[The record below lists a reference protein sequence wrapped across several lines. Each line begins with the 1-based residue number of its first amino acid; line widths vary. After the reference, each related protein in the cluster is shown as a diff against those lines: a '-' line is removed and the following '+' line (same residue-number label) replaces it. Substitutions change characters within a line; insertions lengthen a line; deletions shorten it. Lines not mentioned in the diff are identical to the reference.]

1 MYLYLGQNVVVPKG
15 DVLGVFDLDNCTA
28 DRITRE
34 YLSRAEK
41 RGRVVNVSAGAL
53 PKSFVLCAGE
63 RQRGAA
69 VRVYLSQPNPAT
81 LLKRWNQK
89 VFTLTTDDTGDTHG
103 YQ

>member
-53 PKSFVLCAGE
+53 PKSFVLCAAE
-63 RQRGAA
+63 RRLHAPT
-69 VRVYLSQPNPAT
+69 RVYLAQPNPAT
-81 LLKRWNQK
+81 LLKRWNQN
-89 VFTLTTDDTGDTHG
+89 TLTFNG
-103 YQ
+103 